1 MKIIIECEL
10 DSPLIDMLDIG
21 NYVRSKLNKIDALQV
36 LNVYTEYENED
47 SLIAKNDVGKVGDN
61 DVMIFEH
68 KLN

>member
-21 NYVRSKLNKIDALQV
+21 NYVRSKLSKIDTLQV

-47 SLIAKNDVGKVGDN
+47 TLIAKNNVGVGDN
-61 DVMIFEH
+61 DMMIFERQ
-68 KLN
+68 LN